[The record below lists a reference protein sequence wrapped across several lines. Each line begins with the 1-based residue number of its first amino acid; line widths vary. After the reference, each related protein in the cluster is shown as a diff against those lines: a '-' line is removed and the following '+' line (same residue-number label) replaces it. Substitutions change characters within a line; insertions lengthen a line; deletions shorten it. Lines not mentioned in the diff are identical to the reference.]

1 MAFQIFSYT
10 SAAPFNVSPERLTTA
25 DSSVTDFALLRA
37 EALELDD
44 LRLRLALVIAAE
56 LRAIAIWIVH
66 DLHKRLSSIAVA
78 GATRLC
84 AAFPNI

>member
-10 SAAPFNVSPERLTTA
+10 SAAPFNVSPDRLTTA

-56 LRAIAIWIVH
+56 LRAIVLWIVH
-66 DLHKRLSSIAVA
+66 DLHEGLSSIALPS
-78 GATRLC
+78 ATRLC
-84 AAFPNI
+84 AVFPKI